1 MPSMTPMESMA
12 TTISLD
18 PATKELLRAYAAKGE
33 SYDAVVRRLLE
44 DAGWAKLDARWN
56 KILSEDEFIPLE
68 AL

>member
-1 MPSMTPMESMA
+1 MA

-18 PATKELLRAYAAKGE
+18 PATKELLRSYAAKGE

-44 DAGWAKLDARWN
+44 DAGWSKLDDHWN
-56 KILSEDEFIPLE
+56 KILEKDEFIPLE